1 MEIFPTS
8 CFAEIYHGRW
18 GIEELYKI
26 SKMFIEIEEFH
37 AKTERGVRQ
46 ELYAHILLINLSR
59 FFEYEAQKLIIPK
72 KGKESGNTEKLDSAN
87 IFNPISMIKL
97 NFKNCLL
104 VVGRNLE
111 ALILK
116 GSVLFDEWLQK
127 IVNSI
132 VRIRQKI
139 RPKRHYR
146 RISHKPWNKWSSFRK
161 QHAKA

>member
-37 AKTERGVRQ
+37 VKTERGVRQ

-72 KGKESGNTEKLDSAN
+72 KGKESGNAEKLGMLIKLCHAN
-87 IFNPISMIKL
+87 FSTIEKSYFLFIFNPNLSGNIMSSCDMVKAQSGNGIL
-97 NFKNCLL
+97 HFLL
-104 VVGRNLE
+104 
-111 ALILK
+111 A
-116 GSVLFDEWLQK
+116 
-127 IVNSI
+127 
-132 VRIRQKI
+132 
-139 RPKRHYR
+139 
-146 RISHKPWNKWSSFRK
+146 
-161 QHAKA
+161 A